1 MSYFFNRVESTGSP
15 INTTFDPV
23 TSENMKLKAITIK
36 VDAAPTTAEN
46 FVLTLISGQPGS
58 NFDVVIYSIDLSA
71 ASTTDDVNTDINL
84 PLANGDA
91 LKATYTNTDQ
101 RTIGAQVIMTS
112 GSD

>member
-36 VDAAPTTAEN
+36 VDVAPTTAEN
-46 FVLTLISGQPGS
+46 FVLTLISGQAGT
-58 NFDVVIYSIDLSA
+58 NFNVVLYSIDLSA
-71 ASTTDDVNTDINL
+71 ASTTDVLNADINL

-91 LKATYTNTDQ
+91 LRATYTNTDQ
-101 RTIGAQVIMTS
+101 RTMGVQVIMTNR
-112 GSD
+112 GE